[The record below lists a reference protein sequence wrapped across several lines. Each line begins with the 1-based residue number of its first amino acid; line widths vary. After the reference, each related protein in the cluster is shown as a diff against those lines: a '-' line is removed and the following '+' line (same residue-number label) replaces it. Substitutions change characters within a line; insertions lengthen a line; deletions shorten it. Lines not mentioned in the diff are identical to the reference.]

1 MSYHVEFT
9 PQALEDLSS
18 LDPVTARRIA
28 EKIQWLAEHSDQLQP
43 EMLAGSFAGLFKL
56 RVSDWRVLYTTD
68 SRQRT
73 ITAHVIAHRSK
84 VYKQT

>member
-1 MSYHVEFT
+1 
-9 PQALEDLSS
+9 
-18 LDPVTARRIA
+18 
-28 EKIQWLAEHSDQLQP
+28 
-43 EMLAGSFAGLFKL
+43 MLAGSFAGLFKL
-56 RVSDWRVLYTTD
+56 RVVDWRVLYTTD